1 MECKRAETQ
10 RRYQFQGTWIILYLL
25 KMSESGIWHL
35 NRALLDYVQD
45 YKTENF
51 DCYQRLGLGRTDCAY
66 NESYYISPVDGRRKI
81 LFPQFQFSSFLS
93 WNFR

>member
-25 KMSESGIWHL
+25 KMPESGIWHL
-35 NRALLDYVQD
+35 YRALLDYVQD

-51 DCYQRLGLGRTDCAY
+51 DCSQRLGLGRTECAY